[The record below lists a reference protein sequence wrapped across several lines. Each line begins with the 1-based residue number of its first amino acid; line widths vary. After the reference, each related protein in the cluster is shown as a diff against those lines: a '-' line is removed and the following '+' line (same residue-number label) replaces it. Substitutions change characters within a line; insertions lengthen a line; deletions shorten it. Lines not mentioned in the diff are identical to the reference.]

1 MEALDI
7 LKKYWGHTSF
17 RLNQKEVIDSIINK
31 QDTLALLPTA
41 GGKSICFQIPALIE
55 EGICIVITPLLSL
68 MEDQTNYL
76 KSKGIKSIAISSM
89 MNKNNIDTALTNC
102 IYGNMKFLYLSPEKI
117 NDKNILDK
125 ISKMNVNLIAVDE
138 AHCISQWGHNFR
150 PSYRLISKL
159 RDIKKDVPILALTAT
174 ANKNITKDIQ
184 ENLNFKKENII
195 RSSFFRKNLSY
206 VVVNCKSKKDTL
218 IKLVNKIK
226 SSIIIYV
233 GSRKESKEISE
244 FLKNKSYSVSPFH
257 AGIDIKTRNK
267 IQNDWIEN
275 KTRIIVATSA
285 FGLGINKTDIRLV
298 VHMNIPLNIE
308 DYFQESGRSGR
319 DGKTS
324 YSFILYDEKD
334 IKINYK
340 TINERNPEIKDLEYI
355 YQKICDYLQVPLNT
369 HPEEDFKF
377 EIGDFCKRYK
387 LDIKQTFSSLNYLQ
401 REELIKLYDSE
412 KTSSQIKIVV
422 SNSELYKFQIANS
435 FYEGYIQILLRDY
448 QNIFGNYSRID
459 ENSIQKKIN
468 KPNTK
473 VRDVLKKLEERGI
486 LKYRENKTGTY
497 LKFTQIR
504 KDANNLGISENK
516 IKIDRERAL
525 NKYEKVI
532 QYIKNKEECR
542 SLILLKYFDEI
553 KLDKCGICDYC
564 IELNKKN
571 INDLTFNNIA
581 EKIIKILEEK
591 ENSIDEIAN
600 KINEYEIEK
609 IEKVINYLFDND
621 IIYKFG
627 NKFILN
633 KKN

>member
-68 MEDQTNYL
+68 MRDQTNYL

-89 MNKNNIDTALTNC
+89 MNKNNIETALTNC
-102 IYGNMKFLYLSPEKI
+102 IYGNVKFLYLSPEKI

-125 ISKMNVNLIAVDE
+125 ILKMNVNLIAVDE

-174 ANKNITKDIQ
+174 ANKNVTKDIQ

-308 DYFQESGRSGR
+308 DYFQESGRAGR

-387 LDIKQTFSSLNYLQ
+387 LDIKQTFSTLNYLQ

-448 QNIFGNYSRID
+448 QNIFGNYTRID

-525 NKYEKVI
+525 DKYENVI
-532 QYIKNKEECR
+532 RYIKNKKECR

-553 KLDKCGICDYC
+553 KSEKCGICDYC
-564 IELNKKN
+564 IELNKKK
-571 INDLTFNNIA
+571 INDQTFNNIS
-581 EKIIKILEEK
+581 EKIIKILEAK
-591 ENSIDEIAN
+591 ENSIDEITN

-627 NKFILN
+627 NKFVLN

>member
-41 GGKSICFQIPALIE
+41 AGKSICFQIPALIE

-174 ANKNITKDIQ
+174 ANKNVTKDIQ

-206 VVVNCKSKKDTL
+206 VVVNCRSKKDTL

-298 VHMNIPLNIE
+298 VHMNIPLNME

-334 IKINYK
+334 IKTNYK

-355 YQKICDYLQVPLNT
+355 YQ
-369 HPEEDFKF
+369 
-377 EIGDFCKRYK
+377 
-387 LDIKQTFSSLNYLQ
+387 
-401 REELIKLYDSE
+401 
-412 KTSSQIKIVV
+412 
-422 SNSELYKFQIANS
+422 
-435 FYEGYIQILLRDY
+435 
-448 QNIFGNYSRID
+448 
-459 ENSIQKKIN
+459 N
-468 KPNTK
+468 K
-473 VRDVLKKLEERGI
+473 
-486 LKYRENKTGTY
+486 
-497 LKFTQIR
+497 
-504 KDANNLGISENK
+504 ISE
-516 IKIDRERAL
+516 
-525 NKYEKVI
+525 
-532 QYIKNKEECR
+532 
-542 SLILLKYFDEI
+542 
-553 KLDKCGICDYC
+553 
-564 IELNKKN
+564 
-571 INDLTFNNIA
+571 
-581 EKIIKILEEK
+581 
-591 ENSIDEIAN
+591 
-600 KINEYEIEK
+600 
-609 IEKVINYLFDND
+609 
-621 IIYKFG
+621 
-627 NKFILN
+627 
-633 KKN
+633 

>member
-159 RDIKKDVPILALTAT
+159 RDITKDVPILALTAT
-174 ANKNITKDIQ
+174 ANKNVTKDIQ

-206 VVVNCKSKKDTL
+206 VVVNCRSKKDTL

-257 AGIDIKTRNK
+257 AGIDIQTRNK
-267 IQNDWIEN
+267 IQNDWREN

-308 DYFQESGRSGR
+308 DYFQESGRAGR

-324 YSFILYDEKD
+324 YSFILYNEKD

-355 YQKICDYLQVPLNT
+355 YQKVCDYLQVPINT
-369 HPEEDFKF
+369 YPEEDFKF
-377 EIGDFCKRYK
+377 GITDFCNRYK
-387 LDIKQTFSSLNYLQ
+387 LDIRKTYSTINYLEK
-401 REELIKLYDSE
+401 EELIKTYNSE
-412 KTSSQIKIVV
+412 KTTSKIKIIV

-435 FYEGYIQILLRDY
+435 FYEVYIKILLREH
-448 QNIFGNYSRID
+448 QNIFGNYVKID
-459 ENSIQKKIN
+459 EKSIQKKIN
-468 KPNTK
+468 RPNIK

-486 LKYRENKTGTY
+486 IYYRENNTGTY
-497 LKFTQIR
+497 LKFTQNR
-504 KDANNLGISENK
+504 KDAKNLGISEEK
-516 IKIDRERAL
+516 IKLDKERAKE
-525 NKYEKVI
+525 KYENVI
-532 QYIKNKEECR
+532 EYIKNKKDCR
-542 SLILLKYFDEI
+542 SLMLLKYFNEI
-553 KLDKCGICDYC
+553 RLEKCGICDFC
-564 IELNKKN
+564 IEANKKKIKDITFKN
-571 INDLTFNNIA
+571 IS
-581 EKIIKILEEK
+581 EKIIKILK
-591 ENSIDEIAN
+591 ENENSFEEITI
-600 KINEYEIEK
+600 KINDHEIDN

-627 NKFILN
+627 NKFVLN